1 MTIAEIVSL
10 ALAYLLGSIPFG
22 HLIVKLKTGQDV
34 RASGSGATG
43 ATNVLRTAGKTL
55 GILTFALDIVKGVVA
70 VLLARWLTGV
80 GGGDTTWIVAGAAIL
95 AILGHIFPV
104 WLGFKAGKGVATG
117 LGVFLA
123 VAPVAALCAFAI
135 FILIVAKTRYIS
147 LGSIVSTV
155 VMIPLILLWNGWV
168 WPNLYLPQMLVAI
181 TVVAAV
187 IVFKHSENIKR
198 LMSGTENKFGQKKA
212 ATNEG

>member
-1 MTIAEIVSL
+1 MNSTETL
-10 ALAYLLGSIPFG
+10 ALVLAYFLGSIPFG
-22 HLIVKLKTGQDV
+22 HLIVKLKTGKDV
-34 RASGSGATG
+34 RQSGSGATG

-123 VAPVAALCAFAI
+123 IAPVAALCSFAL
-135 FILIVAKTRYIS
+135 FILIVVKTRYIS
-147 LGSIVSTV
+147 LGSIVGSV
-155 VMIPLILLWNGWV
+155 VMIPLIWFWHGWV
-168 WPNLYLPQMLVAI
+168 WPSPFLTQMLVAI
-181 TVVAAV
+181 TIVAAV
-187 IVFKHSENIKR
+187 IVFKHHENLQR

-212 ATNEG
+212 PAN

>member
-1 MTIAEIVSL
+1 MNTTEIAAL
-10 ALAYLLGSIPFG
+10 TLAYFLGSIPFG

-55 GILTFALDIVKGVVA
+55 GILTFALDIVKGFVA
-70 VLLARWLTGV
+70 VLAARWLTGV
-80 GGGDTTWIVAGAAIL
+80 GGGTTTWIVAGAAIL
-95 AILGHIFPV
+95 AIVGHIFPV

-123 VAPVAALCAFAI
+123 IAPVAALCAFVL

-147 LGSIVSTV
+147 LGSIVGTV
-155 VMIPLILLWNGWV
+155 VMIPLILWWHGWV
-168 WPNLYLPQMLVAI
+168 WPSSYLTQMLVAI
-181 TVVAAV
+181 TVVVAV
-187 IVFKHSENIKR
+187 IVFKHSDNIKR
-198 LMSGTENKFGQKKA
+198 LMAGTENKFGA
-212 ATNEG
+212 AKRI

>member
-1 MTIAEIVSL
+1 MNLTEIIALI
-10 ALAYLLGSIPFG
+10 LAYLFGSIPFG

-70 VLLARWLTGV
+70 VLLARWLMGV
-80 GGGDTTWIVAGAAIL
+80 GSGDTTWVVAGAAIL

-123 VAPVAALCAFAI
+123 IAPVAALCAFAI

-187 IVFKHSENIKR
+187 IVFKHSDNIKR
-198 LMSGTENKFGQKKA
+198 LMAGTENKFGQKRA
-212 ATNEG
+212 ATNQG

>member
-1 MTIAEIVSL
+1 MNTTKTL
-10 ALAYLLGSIPFG
+10 ALVLAYFLGSIPFG
-22 HLIVKLKTGQDV
+22 HIIVKLKTGKDV

-43 ATNVLRTAGKTL
+43 ATNVLRTAGKML

-70 VLLARWLTGV
+70 VLAARWLTGV
-80 GGGDTTWIVAGAAIL
+80 GWGDTTWLVAGAAML
-95 AILGHIFPV
+95 ATIGHIFPV

-123 VAPVAALCAFAI
+123 IAPLAALCAFAL

-147 LGSIVSTV
+147 LGSIIGTV

-168 WPNLYLPQMLVAI
+168 WPNPFLPQMLVAI
-181 TVVAAV
+181 AVVAGL
-187 IVFKHSENIKR
+187 IVAKHRDNIKR
-198 LMSGTENKFGQKKA
+198 LMAGTENKFGQKKA
-212 ATNEG
+212 AAN

>member
-1 MTIAEIVSL
+1 MNIAEISAL
-10 ALAYLLGSIPFG
+10 ILAYLLGSIPFG
-22 HLIVKLKTGQDV
+22 HIIVKLKTGKDV

-70 VLLARWLTGV
+70 VLLARWLTNV
-80 GGGDTTWIVAGAAIL
+80 GWSDTTWIVAGAAML
-95 AILGHIFPV
+95 AIIGHIFPV

-123 VAPVAALCAFAI
+123 IAPIAALCAFAI
-135 FILIVAKTRYIS
+135 FIGIVAKTRYIS
-147 LGSIVSTV
+147 LGSIIGSVI
-155 VMIPLILLWNGWV
+155 MIPLIWFWNGWV
-168 WPNLYLPQMLVAI
+168 WPSPYLTQMLVAI

-187 IVFKHSENIKR
+187 IVFKHSENIQR
-198 LMSGTENKFGQKKA
+198 LMNGKENKFGA
-212 ATNEG
+212 AKPV

>member
-1 MTIAEIVSL
+1 MNITEISAL
-10 ALAYLLGSIPFG
+10 ILAYLLGSIPFG

-70 VLLARWLTGV
+70 VLLARWITGV
-80 GGGDTTWIVAGAAIL
+80 GNGDTTWVVAGAAIL
-95 AILGHIFPV
+95 AIIGHIFPV

-123 VAPVAALCAFAI
+123 ISPLAALCAFAI
-135 FILIVAKTRYIS
+135 FILIVAQTRYIS
-147 LGSIVSTV
+147 LGSIIGTV
-155 VMIPLILLWNGWV
+155 VMIPLILLWNGGV
-168 WPNLYLPQMLVAI
+168 WPSPYLLQMLVAI

-187 IVFKHSENIKR
+187 IVFKHSDNIKR

-212 ATNEG
+212 ATNEE

>member
-1 MTIAEIVSL
+1 MFLNLVAWHNKFV
-10 ALAYLLGSIPFG
+10 AA
-22 HLIVKLKTGQDV
+22 
-34 RASGSGATG
+34 
-43 ATNVLRTAGKTL
+43 L
-55 GILTFALDIVKGVVA
+55 GILTFALDIGKGVVA
-70 VLLARWLTGV
+70 VVLARWLTGV
-80 GGGDTTWIVAGAAIL
+80 GWGETTWIVAGAAIL

-104 WLGFKAGKGVATG
+104 WLSFKAGKGVATG

-123 VAPVAALCAFAI
+123 IAPIAALCAFSI

-168 WPNLYLPQMLVAI
+168 WPSQYLVQMLVAI

-187 IVFKHSENIKR
+187 IVFKHGDNIKR
-198 LMSGTENKFGQKKA
+198 LMAGTENKFGQKKA

>member
-1 MTIAEIVSL
+1 MNITEISALV
-10 ALAYLLGSIPFG
+10 LAYFLGSIPFG

-70 VLLARWLTGV
+70 VLAARWLTGV
-80 GGGDTTWIVAGAAIL
+80 GWSDTTWIVAGAAIL
-95 AILGHIFPV
+95 AIVGHIFPV

-123 VAPVAALCAFAI
+123 IAPVAALCSFGLFA
-135 FILIVAKTRYIS
+135 LIVAKTRYIS
-147 LGSIVSTV
+147 LGSIIGTM
-155 VMIPLILLWNGWV
+155 VMIPLILLWNGWM
-168 WPNLYLPQMLVAI
+168 WPSQYLTQMLVAI

-187 IVFKHSENIKR
+187 IVFKHRDNIKR
-198 LMSGTENKFGQKKA
+198 LMAGTENKFGA
-212 ATNEG
+212 AKQS

>member
-1 MTIAEIVSL
+1 MSITEISAL
-10 ALAYLLGSIPFG
+10 ILAYLLGSIPFG
-22 HLIVKLKTGQDV
+22 HIIVKLKTGKDV

-55 GILTFALDIVKGVVA
+55 GILTFALDIIKGVVA
-70 VLLARWLTGV
+70 VVLARWLTGA
-80 GGGDTTWIVAGAAIL
+80 GGGDTTWVVAGAAAL

-123 VAPVAALCAFAI
+123 IAPVASLCAFAL
-135 FILIVAKTRYIS
+135 FILIVVKTRYIS
-147 LGSIVSTV
+147 LGSIVASL
-155 VMIPLILLWNGWV
+155 VMIPLIWFWHGWM
-168 WPNLYLPQMLVAI
+168 WPSLFLTQMLVAI

-187 IVFKHSENIKR
+187 IVFKHHENIQR

-212 ATNEG
+212 VAN

>member
-1 MTIAEIVSL
+1 MNITEISALV
-10 ALAYLLGSIPFG
+10 LAYFLGSIPFG

-70 VLLARWLTGV
+70 VLAARWLTGV
-80 GGGDTTWIVAGAAIL
+80 GWSDTTWIVAGAAIL
-95 AILGHIFPV
+95 AIVGHIFPV

-123 VAPVAALCAFAI
+123 IAPVAALCSFGLFA
-135 FILIVAKTRYIS
+135 LIVAKTHYIS
-147 LGSIVSTV
+147 LGSIIGTV
-155 VMIPLILLWNGWV
+155 VMIPLILLWNGWM
-168 WPNLYLPQMLVAI
+168 WPSQYLTQMLVAI

-187 IVFKHSENIKR
+187 IVFKHRDNIKR
-198 LMSGTENKFGQKKA
+198 LMAGTENKFGA
-212 ATNEG
+212 AKQS

>member
-1 MTIAEIVSL
+1 MNETIAL
-10 ALAYLLGSIPFG
+10 LLAYLLGSIPFG
-22 HLIVKLKTGQDV
+22 HLIVKLKTGKDV
-34 RASGSGATG
+34 RQSGSGATG

-123 VAPVAALCAFAI
+123 IAPVAALCSFAL
-135 FILIVAKTRYIS
+135 FILIVVKTRYIS
-147 LGSIVSTV
+147 LGSIVGSV
-155 VMIPLILLWNGWV
+155 VMIPLIWFWHGWV
-168 WPNLYLPQMLVAI
+168 WPSPFLTQMLVAI
-181 TVVAAV
+181 TIVAAV
-187 IVFKHSENIKR
+187 IVFKHHENLQR

-212 ATNEG
+212 PAN

>member
-1 MTIAEIVSL
+1 MNITELSALI
-10 ALAYLLGSIPFG
+10 LAYLLGSIPFG
-22 HLIVKLKTGQDV
+22 HIIVKLKTGKDV

-55 GILTFALDIVKGVVA
+55 GILTFALDIIKGVIA
-70 VLLARWLTGV
+70 VVLARWLTGV
-80 GGGDTTWIVAGAAIL
+80 GSGATTWIVAGAAIL

-123 VAPVAALCAFAI
+123 IAPVAALCAFAL

-147 LGSIVSTV
+147 LGSIIGSVI
-155 VMIPLILLWNGWV
+155 MIPLIWFWHGWM
-168 WPNLYLPQMLVAI
+168 WPSAYLTQMLVAI
-181 TVVAAV
+181 TTVAAA
-187 IVFKHSENIKR
+187 IVFKHHENIQR
-198 LMSGTENKFGQKKA
+198 LIRGTENKFGQKKA
-212 ATNEG
+212 AVSG

>member
-1 MTIAEIVSL
+1 MNYIALI
-10 ALAYLLGSIPFG
+10 LAYLLGSIPFG

-55 GILTFALDIVKGVVA
+55 GILTFALDIIKGVVA
-70 VLLARWLTGV
+70 VVLARWLTGV
-80 GGGDTTWIVAGAAIL
+80 GGGETTWVVAGAAVL

-123 VAPVAALCAFAI
+123 IAPVAALCAFAL

-147 LGSIVSTV
+147 LGSIVGSV
-155 VMIPLILLWNGWV
+155 VMIPLIWFWHGWV
-168 WPNLYLPQMLVAI
+168 WPSGSLTQMLVAI
-181 TVVAAV
+181 TIVASV
-187 IVFKHSENIKR
+187 IVFKHRENIQR
-198 LMSGTENKFGQKKA
+198 LLSGTENKFGQKKA
-212 ATNEG
+212 AVSS

>member
-1 MTIAEIVSL
+1 MTLLEAISL
-10 ALAYLLGSIPFG
+10 LLAYLLGSIPFG
-22 HLIVKLKTGQDV
+22 HLIVKLKTGKDV
-34 RASGSGATG
+34 RQSGSGATG

-123 VAPVAALCAFAI
+123 IAPVAALCSFAL
-135 FILIVAKTRYIS
+135 FILIVVKTRYIS
-147 LGSIVSTV
+147 LGSIVGSV
-155 VMIPLILLWNGWV
+155 VMIPLIWFWHGWV
-168 WPNLYLPQMLVAI
+168 WPSPFLTQMLVAI
-181 TVVAAV
+181 TIVAAV
-187 IVFKHSENIKR
+187 IVFKHHENLQR

-212 ATNEG
+212 PAN

>member
-1 MTIAEIVSL
+1 MNLTEIIALI
-10 ALAYLLGSIPFG
+10 LAYLFGSIPFG

-70 VLLARWLTGV
+70 VLLARWLMGV
-80 GGGDTTWIVAGAAIL
+80 GSGDTTWVVAGAAIL
-95 AILGHIFPV
+95 AILGHIFPI

-123 VAPVAALCAFAI
+123 IAPVAALCAFTI

-187 IVFKHSENIKR
+187 IVFKHSDNIKR
-198 LMSGTENKFGQKKA
+198 LMAGTENKFGQKRA

>member
-70 VLLARWLTGV
+70 VVLARWLTGV
-80 GGGDTTWIVAGAAIL
+80 GRGDTTWVVAGAAIL

-123 VAPVAALCAFAI
+123 IAPVAALCAFAV
-135 FILIVAKTRYIS
+135 FILIVAKTKYIS
-147 LGSIVSTV
+147 LGSIASTV
-155 VMIPLILLWNGWV
+155 AMIPLILLWNGWV
-168 WPNLYLPQMLVAI
+168 WPSQYLPQMLVAI

-187 IVFKHSENIKR
+187 IVFKHSDNIKR

-212 ATNEG
+212 VTKEG